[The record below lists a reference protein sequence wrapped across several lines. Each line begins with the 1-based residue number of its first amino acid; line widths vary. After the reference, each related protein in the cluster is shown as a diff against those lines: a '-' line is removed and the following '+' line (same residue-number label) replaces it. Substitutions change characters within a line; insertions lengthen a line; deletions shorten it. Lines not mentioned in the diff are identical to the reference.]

1 LLVTST
7 GLEEKKNKWKIF
19 PFLAKGND
27 LSKKK
32 KKNLLFDLPSSLDHD
47 SIEWRE
53 KKKEERYR
61 VKKYTHTIQGWSF
74 R

>member
-7 GLEEKKNKWKIF
+7 GLEEKKNKWKIL

-53 KKKEERYR
+53 KKKRR
-61 VKKYTHTIQGWSF
+61 KISC
-74 R
+74 